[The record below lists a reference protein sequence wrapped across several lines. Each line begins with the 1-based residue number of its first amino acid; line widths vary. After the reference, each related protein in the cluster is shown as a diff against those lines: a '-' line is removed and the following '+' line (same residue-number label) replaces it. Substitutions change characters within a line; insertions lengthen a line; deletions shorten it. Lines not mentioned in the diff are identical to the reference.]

1 MTAIG
6 IKKNKK
12 KKDDLRDTELRKYK
26 IRTLTTDK
34 MERKSKRNG
43 FKVVNPSH
51 LKKSVGHGKGDDK
64 FSFKQ

>member
-6 IKKNKK
+6 IL

-34 MERKSKRNG
+34 KERKRGKNG

-51 LKKSVGHGKGDDK
+51 LKRSVGHGKGDEK
-64 FSFKQ
+64 FSFRQ

>member
-6 IKKNKK
+6 ILKR
-12 KKDDLRDTELRKYK
+12 DDLRDTELRKHK

-34 MERKSKRNG
+34 KERKKEKNG

-51 LKKSVGHGKGDDK
+51 LKRSVGHGKGDEK
-64 FSFKQ
+64 FSFRQ